1 MVGEGRHEQER
12 SRDDDDDG
20 EDGLDGDWLDV
31 GGARGSG
38 PRQFAA
44 RDNRRHTNQGSSR
57 EDHLASLQMS
67 FMR

>member
-1 MVGEGRHEQER
+1 
-12 SRDDDDDG
+12 
-20 EDGLDGDWLDV
+20 LDGDWLDV

-44 RDNRRHTNQGSSR
+44 RENRRHTNQGSSR